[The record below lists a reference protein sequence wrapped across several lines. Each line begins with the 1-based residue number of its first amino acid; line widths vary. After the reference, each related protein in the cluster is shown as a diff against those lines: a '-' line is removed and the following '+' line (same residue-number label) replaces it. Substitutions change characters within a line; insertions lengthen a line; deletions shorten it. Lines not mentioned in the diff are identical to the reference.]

1 MSGHWTPDLLRIK
14 VREARNI
21 GLLADVRAG
30 GCKLR
35 AGFGSRILATGMT
48 AVAAVLAVACGGNAT
63 TGNTSTTPTIGV
75 VLTYNLPGFW
85 GNYLKYESEYESKL
99 GVTLVGPKVANVE
112 ANGNEAAQQIIDV
125 KSLIAQGVQA
135 LIINPADSAA
145 IGPALDYAKSK
156 HIPVVTVDVAPSQG
170 SVYMIVRADNTAY
183 GSKSCDYIASHASG
197 PGTIAMVEGDL
208 TSLNARDRA
217 TGCTNVISSKYPNF
231 KVKSY
236 ETKDWGTDPAVQ
248 NATTALTAIS
258 DLKGIYVHW
267 SVPED
272 GIIAAEKQKSK
283 WSEVGQANHIP
294 LVGNDGSPHECD
306 LIRGNQL
313 DATIDQP
320 ADKYAYYAIYYA
332 KQAIAGTRYSEGQST
347 DHSSKIVNV
356 AGNLEDALAA
366 PLVTKAGDNGSTQV
380 DSSTLWCNN
389 KA

>member
-1 MSGHWTPDLLRIK
+1 MRRNWRRRIQ
-14 VREARNI
+14 VTGAMVVT
-21 GLLADVRAG
+21 A
-30 GCKLR
+30 
-35 AGFGSRILATGMT
+35 ILA
-48 AVAAVLAVACGGNAT
+48 AACGGGGAS
-63 TGNTSTTPTIGV
+63 NTSNNSTPKIGV

-85 GNYLKYESEYESKL
+85 GNYLKYEAQYEAQL
-99 GVTLVGPKVANVE
+99 GVQLVGPKVANVE

-156 HIPVVTVDVAPSQG
+156 GIPVVTVDVAPSQG
-170 SVYMIVRADNTAY
+170 SVYMIVRADNNAY
-183 GSKSCDYIASHASG
+183 GSKSCDYIASHASS

-217 TGCTNVISSKYPNF
+217 AGCQSVIASKYPQF
-231 KVKSY
+231 KVKAY

-258 DLKGIYVHW
+258 DLRGIYVHW

-272 GIIAAEKQKSK
+272 GIIAAEKQKGKYSD
-283 WSEVGQANHIP
+283 VGASSHVI

-306 LIRGNQL
+306 LIRAKSL

-320 ADKYAYYAIYYA
+320 ADKYAYYAIFYA
-332 KQAIAGTRYSEGQST
+332 KQAITGAKYSDGQTT
-347 DHSSKIVNV
+347 DHNSTIVTV
-356 AGNLEDALAA
+356 QGNLEDALAA
-366 PLVTKAGDNGSTQV
+366 PLVTLGGDNGSTQV
-380 DSSTLWCNN
+380 NSTDLWCNN
-389 KA
+389 H

>member
-1 MSGHWTPDLLRIK
+1 MRLPVAHSRPALL
-14 VREARNI
+14 
-21 GLLADVRAG
+21 
-30 GCKLR
+30 GC
-35 AGFGSRILATGMT
+35 I
-48 AVAAVLAVACGGNAT
+48 AVAAMTLLSACGSSANSSG
-63 TGNTSTTPTIGV
+63 GSSKPKIGV

-85 GNYLKYESEYESKL
+85 GNYLKYEKQYESDL
-99 GVTLVGPKVANVE
+99 GVTLVGPLVANVE
-112 ANGNEAAQQIIDV
+112 AKGNEAAQQINDV
-125 KSLIAQGVQA
+125 KTLISQGVQA

-145 IGPALDYAKSK
+145 IAPALDYAKSK
-156 HIPVVTVDVAPSQG
+156 NIPVITVDVAPSQG
-170 SVYMIVRADNTAY
+170 NVYMIVRADNTAY
-183 GSKSCDYIASHASG
+183 GTKSCDYIASHANGS
-197 PGTIAMVEGDL
+197 GTIAMVEGDL

-217 TGCTNVISSKYPNF
+217 TGCQNVISQKYPNL
-231 KVKSY
+231 KVKAY

-283 WSEVGQANHIP
+283 WAEVGAANHIP

-332 KQAIAGTRYSEGQST
+332 KQAIAGTKYSEGQAT

-366 PLVTKAGDNGSTQV
+366 PLVTKAGDPGSTQV

>member
-1 MSGHWTPDLLRIK
+1 M
-14 VREARNI
+14 
-21 GLLADVRAG
+21 RAHI
-30 GCKLR
+30 
-35 AGFGSRILATGMT
+35 GSRIRATGAIA
-48 AVAAVLAVACGGNAT
+48 AVAVLAVACGGGT
-63 TGNTSTTPTIGV
+63 SSGNTSTTPKIGV

-85 GNYLKYESEYESKL
+85 GNYLKYESTYESQL

-112 ANGNEAAQQIIDV
+112 ANGNEAAQQILDV
-125 KSLIAQGVQA
+125 KALIAQGVQA

-156 HIPVVTVDVAPSQG
+156 NIPVVTVDVAPSQG

-183 GSKSCDYIASHASG
+183 GSKSCDYIASHATG

-217 TGCTNVISSKYPNF
+217 TGCNNVISSKYPNF

-258 DLKGIYVHW
+258 DLRGIYVHW

-272 GIIAAEKQKSK
+272 GIIAQEKSK
-283 WSEVGQANHIP
+283 SKYSDVGAANHIS

-306 LIRGNQL
+306 LIRAKTL

-332 KQAIAGTRYSEGQST
+332 KQAIAGTKYTDGQAT
-347 DHSSKIVNV
+347 DHSSKIVTV
-356 AGNLEDALAA
+356 VGNLEDALAA
-366 PLVTKAGDNGSTQV
+366 PLVTLAGDAGSTQV
-380 DSSTLWCNN
+380 NSTDLWCNN
-389 KA
+389 K

>member
-1 MSGHWTPDLLRIK
+1 M
-14 VREARNI
+14 
-21 GLLADVRAG
+21 
-30 GCKLR
+30 R
-35 AGFGSRILATGMT
+35 AGFGGRLRAFALVAVT
-48 AVAAVLAVACGGNAT
+48 AVGVVACGGS
-63 TGNTSTTPTIGV
+63 GSSSGSSSTPKIGV

-85 GNYLKYESEYESKL
+85 GNYLKYESTYESQL

-125 KSLIAQGVQA
+125 KSLISQGVKA

-156 HIPVVTVDVAPSQG
+156 NVPVVTVDVAPSQG

-183 GSKSCDYIASHASG
+183 GSKSCDYIASHAST

-217 TGCTNVISSKYPNF
+217 TGCQNVISQKYPNF
-231 KVKSY
+231 KLKSY

-248 NATTALTAIS
+248 NATTALTAIN
-258 DLKGIYVHW
+258 DLRGIYVHW

-272 GIIAAEKQKSK
+272 GILAAEQQKGKASD
-283 WSEVGQANHIP
+283 VGASSHVI

-306 LIRGNQL
+306 LIRSKKL

-332 KQAIAGTRYSEGQST
+332 KQAIAGAKYNVGQST
-347 DHSSKIVNV
+347 DHNSTIVNV
-356 AGNLEDALAA
+356 QGNLEDALAA
-366 PLVTKAGDNGSTQV
+366 PLVTLAGDAGSTQV
-380 DSSTLWCNN
+380 NSTDLWCNN
-389 KA
+389 K

>member
-1 MSGHWTPDLLRIK
+1 MRSHANRLQALG
-14 VREARNI
+14 A
-21 GLLADVRAG
+21 LAIVTT
-30 GCKLR
+30 
-35 AGFGSRILATGMT
+35 LA
-48 AVAAVLAVACGGNAT
+48 ACGGTSSNA
-63 TGNTSTTPTIGV
+63 GGGSSKPKIGV

-85 GNYLKYESEYESKL
+85 SNYLKYEDQYKDQL
-99 GVTLVGPKVANVE
+99 GVDLVGPKVANVE
-112 ANGNEAAQQIIDV
+112 AKGNEAAQQIDDV

-145 IGPALDYAKSK
+145 IAPALDYAKSK
-156 HIPVVTVDVAPSQG
+156 NIPVVTVDVAPSQG
-170 SVYMIVRADNTAY
+170 NVYMIVRADNTAY

-197 PGTIAMVEGDL
+197 SGTIAMVEGDL

-217 TGCTNVISSKYPNF
+217 AGCNQVIASKYPNL
-231 KVKSY
+231 KVKAY

-272 GIIAAEKQKSK
+272 GIIAAEKQKNKYSD
-283 WSEVGQANHIP
+283 VGAANHVV

-306 LIRGNQL
+306 LIRQNQL

-332 KQAIAGTRYSEGQST
+332 KQAVAKATYNDGQST
-347 DHSSKIVNV
+347 DHGSKIVTV

-366 PLVTKAGDNGSTQV
+366 PLVTRAGDSGSTQV
-380 DSSTLWCNN
+380 DSSSLWCNN
-389 KA
+389 K

>member
-1 MSGHWTPDLLRIK
+1 MK
-14 VREARNI
+14 
-21 GLLADVRAG
+21 
-30 GCKLR
+30 
-35 AGFGSRILATGMT
+35 
-48 AVAAVLAVACGGNAT
+48 
-63 TGNTSTTPTIGV
+63 IGV

-85 GNYLKYESEYESKL
+85 GNYFKYEDTYKTQL
-99 GVTLVGPKVANVE
+99 GVTLVGPLVANVE
-112 ANGNEAAQQIIDV
+112 AKGNEAAQQITDV
-125 KSLIAQGVQA
+125 RSLISQGVQA

-145 IGPALDYAKSK
+145 IAPALDYAKSK
-156 HIPVVTVDVAPSQG
+156 NIPVVTVDVAPSAG
-170 SVYMIVRADNTAY
+170 NVYMIVRADNTAY
-183 GSKSCDYIASHASG
+183 GTKSCDYIASKAG
-197 PGTIAMVEGDL
+197 GAGTIAMVEGDL

-217 TGCTNVISSKYPNF
+217 AGCTSVISSKYPNL
-231 KVKSY
+231 KVKAY

-272 GIIAAEKQKSK
+272 GIIAAEKQKGK
-283 WSEVGQANHIP
+283 WADVGAANHIP

-332 KQAIAGTRYSEGQST
+332 KQAISGTKYTEGQAT

-380 DSSTLWCNN
+380 NDASLWCNN
-389 KA
+389 K